1 MDERFLWVCHVEFL
15 RITVPPDLGVIDGLP
30 LTVLAGDADEPLS
43 VGARRAVVGVVAV
56 DEEELRLL
64 IGCDIG
70 IARPPILIRNGLK
83 IAEVSDVDVLRR
95 DVSKRLRGRL
105 RFGLEL
111 DRPIWIVVLEVAVVG
126 DVTRVDVV
134 VVVRE
139 DTVGIVVGLLDT
151 GVGGRGLR

>member
-1 MDERFLWVCHVEFL
+1 M
-15 RITVPPDLGVIDGLP
+15 
-30 LTVLAGDADEPLS
+30 
-43 VGARRAVVGVVAV
+43 